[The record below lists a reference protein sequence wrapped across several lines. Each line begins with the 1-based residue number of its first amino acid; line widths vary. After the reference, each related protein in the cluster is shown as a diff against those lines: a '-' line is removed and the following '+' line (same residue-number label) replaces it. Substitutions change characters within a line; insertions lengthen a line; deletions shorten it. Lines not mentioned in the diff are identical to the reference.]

1 MFKRKLYS
9 YFFFIITVSLLI
21 SGLIIA
27 RISVTKYK
35 SQVEEELR
43 SHVGTVIYYLEKNDI
58 TDYDAFVI
66 ELSTRINTFTN
77 DEHDIRLTI
86 ISENGI
92 VLGDSAAS
100 IDDMDNHRQR
110 PEIIEAQREGI
121 GIETRRSDTTGI
133 EYMYLA
139 VKMDSGG
146 YLRVSVALSYLN
158 SITGSIYKSI
168 FLTILISLLL
178 AAFIGVRFTRKF
190 IKPIELLTEHSNE
203 VSAGNL
209 SHRIPYE
216 PRNDELSGLVE
227 SFNKTTETLETA
239 FNEISNKNN
248 ELNTLLNAIN
258 DGIIAV
264 SSDNTILFANDRIN
278 EFPGFELIRRGATI
292 NLIKS
297 SGILNLIEET
307 MNKEESIHRDLI
319 SKNSIYSCFSSY
331 FTLED
336 GKGVIISMQDITKI
350 RKLEKI
356 RYDFVSN
363 VTHELNTPLTS
374 IKGFIETLKDG
385 AIKNPDTAMQFLNI
399 IEIESDRLSN
409 LINDILTLSSIEN
422 DTVLTTK
429 ERVQVCSVANDALIL
444 LNKKIQDKKIN
455 VSNEIPAD
463 IYLNADPDRIK
474 QMFINLIDNAVKYNV
489 PGGSIDI
496 YLKNLDNFIEIHIKD
511 TGIGIES
518 SHIERLF
525 ERFYRVD
532 KGRSREMGGTGLGLS
547 IVKHIA
553 LLYNGTV
560 SVDSNPG
567 EGSDFCIKLPI
578 Q

>member
-1 MFKRKLYS
+1 MFKKKLYS
-9 YFFFIITVSLLI
+9 YFFFIITISLLI
-21 SGLIIA
+21 SGLIIS

-43 SHVGTVIYYLEKNDI
+43 SHAGTLMYYLEENDI
-58 TDYDAFVI
+58 TDFDVFAT
-66 ELSTRINTFTN
+66 ELNNRINTFT
-77 DEHDIRLTI
+77 DDDHDIRLTI
-86 ISENGI
+86 ISEDGI

-100 IDDMDNHRQR
+100 IDDMDNHSQR
-110 PEIIEAQREGI
+110 PEIIKAKNEGI

-133 EYMYLA
+133 NYMYLA

-146 YLRVSVALSYLN
+146 FLRVSVALSYIN

-168 FLTILISLLL
+168 FITILISLLL

-209 SHRIPYE
+209 FHRIPFE
-216 PRNDELSGLVE
+216 PRNDELSDLVE

-239 FNEISNKNN
+239 FNEISYKNN

-264 SSDNTILFANDRIN
+264 SSDNTILFANNRIN
-278 EFPGFELIRRGATI
+278 EFPGFELIKSGAKI

-297 SGILNLIEET
+297 SGVLNLIEET
-307 MNKEESIHRDLI
+307 MTKEESVHRDLI
-319 SKNSIYSCFSSY
+319 SKNAIYSCFSSY

-374 IKGFIETLKDG
+374 IKGFIETLKEG
-385 AIKNPDTAMQFLNI
+385 AIKDTDTAMQFLNI
-399 IEIESDRLSN
+399 IDIESDRLSN

-422 DTVLTTK
+422 DTVLTVN

-444 LNKKIQDKKIN
+444 LNKKIQEKNIN
-455 VSNEIPAD
+455 VSNEIPPG

-474 QMFINLIDNAVKYNV
+474 QMFINLIDNAVKYNIQ
-489 PGGSIDI
+489 GGSIEL
-496 YLKNLDNFIEIHIKD
+496 YLKKSDKYIEIHIKD
-511 TGIGIES
+511 TGIGIAR

-560 SVDSNPG
+560 SIESTPG